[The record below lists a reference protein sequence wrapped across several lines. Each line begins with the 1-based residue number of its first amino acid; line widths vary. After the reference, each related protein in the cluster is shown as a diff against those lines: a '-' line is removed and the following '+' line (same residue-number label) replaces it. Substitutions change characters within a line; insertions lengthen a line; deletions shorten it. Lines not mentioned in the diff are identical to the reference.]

1 MQRACACQAKPA
13 QKGEDENIVIAAVGL
28 KDFMSKLRFDRLCAP
43 MCAPI
48 SIQTAGVPVIGI
60 PTATPKETLA
70 PPLPY
75 GYTATHALVARKHL
89 SPTSKANKRHR

>member
-13 QKGEDENIVIAAVGL
+13 QKGEDENIVIAAAGL
-28 KDFMSKLRFDRLCAP
+28 KDFMSKLPFDRLCAP

-48 SIQTAGVPVIGI
+48 SIQTAGVPVIDI
-60 PTATPKETLA
+60 PTAALKEALA
-70 PPLPY
+70 PLSPY
-75 GYTATHALVARKHL
+75 GYTPMHALVARKHL